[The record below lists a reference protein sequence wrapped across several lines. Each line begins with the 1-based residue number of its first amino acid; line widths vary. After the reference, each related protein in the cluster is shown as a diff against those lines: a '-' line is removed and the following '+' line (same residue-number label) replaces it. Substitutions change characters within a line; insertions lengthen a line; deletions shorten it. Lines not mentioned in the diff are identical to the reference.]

1 MAKTGDYLVI
11 GVRMDAD
18 NQHINQLKVKPF
30 TASDKVGDDAVMS
43 RPEAVKMIDAGKSF
57 YSGTLGADRK
67 WNIGA
72 QVQVISVTTKFLKTK
87 ADPSSRDN
95 LENLPKF

>member
-1 MAKTGDYLVI
+1 MAKTGDFLVI

-43 RPEAVKMIDAGKSF
+43 RPEAVKMIEAGKLF

-87 ADPSSRDN
+87 ADQSSRDN

>member
-30 TASDKVGDDAVMS
+30 TASDKVGNDAVMS
-43 RPEAVKMIDAGKSF
+43 RPEVVKMIDAGKDF
-57 YSGTLGADRK
+57 YSGTLSANGE
-67 WNIGA
+67 WNMGT

-87 ADPSSRDN
+87 ADQSLRDN